1 MTSELRYQWL
11 QCTAFVIALLQ
22 WIKEEFLPYVDEI
35 GNADESDS
43 DTDSDET
50 PETEKAKKKTRK
62 KEKQK
67 ENACKKLSRETYEG
81 IRLTGMNLL

>member
-35 GNADESDS
+35 RNAVESDR

-50 PETEKAKKKTRK
+50 PEIEKVKRRPGKREAKR
-62 KEKQK
+62 EYLQK
-67 ENACKKLSRETYEG
+67 A
-81 IRLTGMNLL
+81 